1 MFLWLGRM
9 AVTPVRTGPRPRRS
23 GPAGPRMMVECPTS
37 TPSTSVMAFHFPGLK
52 RPSGIPSSRAR
63 TRCSTPVLYP
73 DSLRNAIVDALQS
86 RETRRTPT
94 RSLSGLCQRLRRGR
108 RRYRRRAIPVEGL
121 REIQG
126 PRPGP
131 PLPLPL
137 LVAADRS
144 GEDLRDQRVVL
155 DARRLGDEHQVAP
168 SGSEAGERVALEE
181 VDLALLVNA
190 EVDARHVAAAERD
203 EALPRGALQA
213 LELRRLEPGG
223 HVVPDLRR
231 PVLLELERV
240 HRAILALV
248 EEDHLHQRKHFRP
261 ALAQHVYGD
270 PAPA

>member
-1 MFLWLGRM
+1 MFFWLGRM

-73 DSLRNAIVDALQS
+73 DFLRNAIADPLES

-94 RSLSGLCQRLRRGR
+94 RSLSGLRERLRGGR
-108 RRYRRRAIPVEGL
+108 RDRRRAVPVEGL
-121 REIQG
+121 RGFQG

-155 DARRLGDEHQVAP
+155 DARRLGDQHQVAP
-168 SGSEAGERVALEE
+168 SRSEAGERIALEK
-181 VDLALLVNA
+181 VDLALLVHA

-203 EALPRGALQA
+203 ETLPRRALQG
-213 LELRRLEPGG
+213 LELPGLEPGG

-248 EEDHLHQRKHFRP
+248 EEDHFHQRKHS
-261 ALAQHVYGD
+261 
-270 PAPA
+270 